1 MKTVCSDEKYL
12 SSSLTVGNGHVISS
26 NDHMISSE
34 TRDEDA
40 DMKSVS
46 EVSTELKSLSC
57 SALPEERRNDEDLP
71 QCTSAPQLPQGKS
84 EAILEEHVLPEPAQA
99 VKQESLTEEPV
110 KQELT
115 QQEDVKYEATKES
128 DVLEEMPVQPEKQ
141 EIPVQPVGMADIPEE
156 LVQPELQ
163 GEDPIKPELTEEEAS
178 KDKEGEEPAKQ
189 EVEGDEAG
197 NSEKEEDDKK
207 LDESDRSVPGH
218 EEHMLRDELIKLELP
233 EERESKDDTSE
244 LPQSELDESV
254 MPEQLLAQ
262 LGEERVHGEG
272 KECSE
277 LIEHGDMAER
287 GEKCV
292 TSIKADATDSSIEV
306 ARPEERSISDELLKV
321 EEEEEIRDPLSERE
335 DLTQETIHQAS
346 IPSIT
351 EESKQICDGTRSSK
365 SDDIAPKDGLVRSS
379 ERREEEIASNGAMA
393 EQSEDTRKDTNEC
406 FDHDASLHDDSSGK
420 ELVGGRERELTLS
433 GLASDSPHAER
444 KPHLLPVETHPLV
457 EEMVP
462 SVTLD
467 SPSLAEG
474 TAMSVEEPHPSLDEP
489 RPFDDELP
497 PSPSAQTERE
507 SLGQAHPST
516 NEPRPPQEHPLPATA
531 HVQDNSSSK
540 QLSVGEDEV
549 AITSTSSDTLL
560 DTLQVLSSLTAQDD
574 NLPLKESEHS
584 KMAADDIM
592 EGERTNQEPA
602 VEEPWSPGATALA
615 NDIESLLSVVQAPLG
630 EEQVVKVP
638 SISRHSRYYR
648 VSVKSSTPKSS
659 RRGQD
664 GEDYATVS

>member
-46 EVSTELKSLSC
+46 EVSTDSELKSLSC

-128 DVLEEMPVQPEKQ
+128 EEMSVQPEKQ
-141 EIPVQPVGMADIPEE
+141 DTPVQPVVKIDVADIPEE

-163 GEDPIKPELTEEEAS
+163 GEDPTKSESTEEEAS
-178 KDKEGEEPAKQ
+178 KEEEGEEPAKQ
-189 EVEGDEAG
+189 EVEQVQGDQAG
-197 NSEKEEDDKK
+197 DSVKEKDDKK
-207 LDESDRSVPGH
+207 LDELPGH
-218 EEHMLRDELIKLELP
+218 EEHMLRDELELP

-262 LGEERVHGEG
+262 LGEERVHGEE

-277 LIEHGDMAER
+277 LIKHGDTTEK

-292 TSIKADATDSSIEV
+292 TSIKADATDSSTEV

-321 EEEEEIRDPLSERE
+321 EEEEIRDRLSERE

-351 EESKQICDGTRSSK
+351 EESKEICDVTRSSK

-489 RPFDDELP
+489 RPFDNELP
-497 PSPSAQTERE
+497 PSPSAQTEGE
-507 SLGQAHPST
+507 SLEQPHPST
-516 NEPRPPQEHPLPATA
+516 NEPQEHPLPATA
-531 HVQDNSSSK
+531 HVQDNSSSE
-540 QLSVGEDEV
+540 QLSGGEDEV
-549 AITSTSSDTLL
+549 AITSSSTLL

-574 NLPLKESEHS
+574 NLPSKESEHS

-602 VEEPWSPGATALA
+602 VEGPWSPGATALA

-664 GEDYATVS
+664 GEDYITVS